1 MGGWLL
7 LLCLILTVWNPASL
21 ALRLA
26 TNVATLSSQS
36 TLALLFLAAR
46 LVITSVGVAAGIA
59 LLLRRPG
66 AVQLTKLVLVLFCVE
81 AIVRL
86 STRVGLSE
94 APPGT
99 RLPLA
104 ILVVAHNAAWYA
116 YLQKSRRVRAH
127 FDLESHPTPL

>member
-1 MGGWLL
+1 MTGWLF

-26 TNVATLSSQS
+26 SSVVNLSSTS
-36 TLALLFLAAR
+36 TLTLLFLAAR
-46 LVITSVGVAAGIA
+46 LVITSIGVAAGIS
-59 LLLRRPG
+59 LVMRRPW
-66 AVQLTKLVLVLFCVE
+66 AVQLTKMALILFGAE
-81 AIVRL
+81 AVVRL

-104 ILVVAHNAAWYA
+104 IVLVLHNAAWYA
-116 YLQKSRRVRAH
+116 YLHKSRRVRTL
-127 FDLESHPTPL
+127 FDLESQPTH

>member
-1 MGGWLL
+1 VTGWLF

-26 TNVATLSSQS
+26 SSVVNLSSTS
-36 TLALLFLAAR
+36 TLTLLFLAAR
-46 LVITSVGVAAGIA
+46 LVITGIGVAAGIS
-59 LLLRRPG
+59 LFMRRPWAVRLAKVALILFG
-66 AVQLTKLVLVLFCVE
+66 AE
-81 AIVRL
+81 AVVRL

-104 ILVVAHNAAWYA
+104 IVLIIHNAAWYA
-116 YLQKSRRVRAH
+116 YLHKSRRVRAL
-127 FDLESHPTPL
+127 FDLESQPTH